1 MNYALRDGLSFC
13 SAESRT
19 IILDL
24 HSGRYV
30 ALADCNH
37 DAFRRWVTEQD
48 PSETDRHQ
56 LKKLAERGIL
66 AVVDNAAIPKPIT
79 TVLPI
84 ATHDRSA
91 TISPIETIRALIA
104 RLLWKRRLRRW
115 TLQRIV
121 ARLKKNAIEVEQPR
135 SEAALASILRAFEF
149 TDLLVGSHDRCLE
162 RSLALVATCR
172 NRGLQAEV
180 VVGVQTD
187 PFAAHCW
194 VQRGATVLN
203 ERPDRVRMFM
213 PILVA

>member
-24 HSGRYV
+24 HSGRYL
-30 ALADCNH
+30 ALVDRNH
-37 DAFRRWVTEQD
+37 DAFRRWVIERN
-48 PSETDRHQ
+48 PSVTDCYQ
-56 LKKLAERGIL
+56 LNKLAERGIL
-66 AVVDNAAIPKPIT
+66 AKVENAAIPKPVT
-79 TVLPI
+79 TILPT
-84 ATHDRSA
+84 ATHDCAS

-104 RLLWKRRLRRW
+104 RLLWKSRLRRW
-115 TLQRIV
+115 PLQRIV
-121 ARLKKNAIEVEQPR
+121 VRLEKIAIEIEQPKG
-135 SEAALASILRAFEF
+135 EASLASILRAFEF
-149 TDLLVGSHDRCLE
+149 TDLLLGSHDRCLE

-172 NRGLQAEV
+172 KRGLHAEI

-203 ERPDRVRMFM
+203 EKPDRVRMFM

>member
-24 HSGRYV
+24 HSGRYI

-37 DAFRRWVTEQD
+37 DAFHHWVTQQN
-48 PSETDRHQ
+48 PSEADSHQ
-56 LKKLAERGIL
+56 LKKLAQRGIL
-66 AVVDNAAIPKPIT
+66 AVVENTAIPKPIT
-79 TVLPI
+79 TILPTS
-84 ATHDRSA
+84 THDRGA
-91 TISPIETIRALIA
+91 TISPIETIRALMA
-104 RLLWKRRLRRW
+104 RLLWKRRLKRW
-115 TLQRIV
+115 PLQRIV
-121 ARLKKNAIEVEQPR
+121 ARLKKNAIETEQPR
-135 SEAALASILRAFEF
+135 SEASLATILRAFEV

-172 NRGLQAEV
+172 NRGLQAEI

-203 ERPDRVRMFM
+203 EKPDRVRMFM